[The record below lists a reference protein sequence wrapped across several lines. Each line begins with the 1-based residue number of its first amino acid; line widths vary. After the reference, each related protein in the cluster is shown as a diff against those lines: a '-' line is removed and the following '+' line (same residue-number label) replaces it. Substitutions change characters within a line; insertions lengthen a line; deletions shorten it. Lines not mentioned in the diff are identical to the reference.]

1 MLKVISLVLVMSLTS
16 CATVGIVGVKP
27 IVKPNTPNVVTSV
40 VPKKDD
46 VKKEV
51 NSVVLPSS
59 QPLGQ
64 KVEQTEVKVIPAPTN
79 VPIPQPSNS
88 IVPSDSNLT
97 GSVPTSTPATTLK
110 PLAEGAEPNN
120 STFTPTPAMTS
131 FSKDMI
137 PSYYPGK
144 KLEDP
149 YKANTTPFG
158 VTSGRIELIFRD
170 EYRIRYDFNKRI
182 FISLVGKDISSINN
196 LIAEY
201 KITNIIGYLGS
212 KTEEKAL
219 EIELRLE
226 KEYGYDERNDG
237 SSYDLYVK
245 DINILEFINKMRAN
259 EFVRMCN
266 YNNGDTRVI

>member
-16 CATVGIVGVKP
+16 CLTLGTVGVKP
-27 IVKPNTPNVVTSV
+27 IVKPSTPNVVASV

-51 NSVVLPSS
+51 GILVLPSS
-59 QPLGQ
+59 QPLAQ
-64 KVEQTEVKVIPAPTN
+64 KSEQVEVKVIPAPTN
-79 VPIPQPSNS
+79 VPIPQPSNTITS
-88 IVPSDSNLT
+88 SSSNLT
-97 GSVPTSTPATTLK
+97 SSIPVPTPSTTPK
-110 PLAEGAEPNN
+110 PLAEGAEPSN
-120 STFTPTPAMTS
+120 SSFTSTPAMTS

-149 YKANTTPFG
+149 YKANTTPSG

-182 FISLVGKDISSINN
+182 FISLVGKDVSYINS
-196 LIAEY
+196 LMSEY

-259 EFVRMCN
+259 EFVRRCN
-266 YNNGDTRVI
+266 YNNGDTRLL